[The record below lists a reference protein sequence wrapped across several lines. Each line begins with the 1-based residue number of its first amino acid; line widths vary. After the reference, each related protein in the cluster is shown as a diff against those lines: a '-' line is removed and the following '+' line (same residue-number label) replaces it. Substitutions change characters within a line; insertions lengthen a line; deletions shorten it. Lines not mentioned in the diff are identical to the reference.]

1 MNCSICLDPPD
12 KNIPLLICG
21 HYVCCECYCR
31 LKNMGFTNC
40 LDCNRVLRRGR
51 KKNKL
56 IKKV

>member
-12 KNIPLLICG
+12 KNIPLLICE

-56 IKKV
+56 I